1 MKTLYLVRHAKSSWD
16 YDLDDFDRP
25 LNKRG
30 EFDAPLMGKIMFEKG
45 IKPDYILSSPASRAI
60 KTATIF
66 AEQLK
71 YQKQVG
77 TQHSLYHASAANLLQ
92 AVKNT
97 KHDVQQLML
106 FGHNPGLTS
115 FANQLTTDIIDN
127 IPTCGIYAITFEA
140 NSWSEIALKKGKLLF
155 YDYPKNHKK

>member
-30 EFDAPLMGKIMFEKG
+30 EFDAPLMGKIMHEKG
-45 IKPDYILSSPASRAI
+45 VLPDYMLSSPASRAI
-60 KTATIF
+60 KTATVF

-77 TQHSLYHASAANLLQ
+77 TLHNLYHASAANLLQ

-97 KHDVQQLML
+97 KHDIQQLML

-115 FANQLTTDIIDN
+115 FANQLTTDTVDN

-155 YDYPKNHKK
+155 FDYPKNHKK